1 MLESIMASLI
11 ANMLWDEI
19 KVNKIEKKLEVIEEV
34 VIHNNDGIKWL
45 TKKVK
50 Q

>member
-1 MLESIMASLI
+1 MLESIVASLI

-45 TKKVK
+45 TEMVK
-50 Q
+50 

>member
-1 MLESIMASLI
+1 MFESIVASLI

>member
-1 MLESIMASLI
+1 MIESIVASLI

-19 KVNKIEKKLEVIEEV
+19 KVNKIENKLEVIEEA

-45 TKKVK
+45 IEKLK
-50 Q
+50 

>member
-1 MLESIMASLI
+1 MIESIVASLI

-19 KVNKIEKKLEVIEEV
+19 KVNKIENKLEVIEEA

-45 TKKVK
+45 TEKVK

>member
-1 MLESIMASLI
+1 MFESIVASLI

-19 KVNKIEKKLEVIEEV
+19 KVNKIENKLEVIEEV
-34 VIHNNDGIKWL
+34 ITHNNNGIKWL
-45 TKKVK
+45 IKKEK

>member
-1 MLESIMASLI
+1 MFESIVASLI

-34 VIHNNDGIKWL
+34 VIHNNDGIQWL
-45 TKKVK
+45 IKKEK
-50 Q
+50 

>member
-1 MLESIMASLI
+1 MFESIVASLI

-19 KVNKIEKKLEVIEEV
+19 KVNKIEKKLEAIEEV

-50 Q
+50 

>member
-1 MLESIMASLI
+1 MIESIVASLI

-34 VIHNNDGIKWL
+34 IIHNNDGIKWL
-45 TKKVK
+45 TEKVK
-50 Q
+50 

>member
-1 MLESIMASLI
+1 MIESIVASLI

-19 KVNKIEKKLEVIEEV
+19 KVNKIENKLEVIEEV

-50 Q
+50 

>member
-45 TKKVK
+45 TEKVK
-50 Q
+50 

>member
-1 MLESIMASLI
+1 MIDSIVASLI

-19 KVNKIEKKLEVIEEV
+19 KVNKIENKLEVIEEV

-45 TKKVK
+45 TEKVK
-50 Q
+50 

>member
-1 MLESIMASLI
+1 MIESIVASLI

-19 KVNKIEKKLEVIEEV
+19 KTNKIEKKLEEIEEV

-45 TKKVK
+45 TEKVK
-50 Q
+50 

>member
-1 MLESIMASLI
+1 MFESIVASLI
-11 ANMLWDEI
+11 ANKLWDEI

-45 TKKVK
+45 TEKVK
-50 Q
+50 

>member
-1 MLESIMASLI
+1 MYESIVASLI

-19 KVNKIEKKLEVIEEV
+19 KVNKIENKLEVIEEV

-50 Q
+50 

>member
-1 MLESIMASLI
+1 MFESIVASLI

-50 Q
+50 

>member
-1 MLESIMASLI
+1 MRVFV
-11 ANMLWDEI
+11 NMLWDEI

-45 TKKVK
+45 TEKVK
-50 Q
+50 

>member
-1 MLESIMASLI
+1 MIESIVASLI

-19 KVNKIEKKLEVIEEV
+19 KINKIENKLEVIEEA

-45 TKKVK
+45 TEKVK
-50 Q
+50 

>member
-1 MLESIMASLI
+1 MIESIVASLI

-19 KVNKIEKKLEVIEEV
+19 KVNKIENKLEVIEEA

-50 Q
+50 

>member
-1 MLESIMASLI
+1 MIESIVASLI

-19 KVNKIEKKLEVIEEV
+19 KVNKIENKLEVIEEA

-45 TKKVK
+45 TEKVK
-50 Q
+50 

>member
-1 MLESIMASLI
+1 MFESIVASLI

-19 KVNKIEKKLEVIEEV
+19 KVNKTEKKLEVIEEV

-45 TKKVK
+45 TKKAK
-50 Q
+50 

>member
-1 MLESIMASLI
+1 MFESIVASLI

-19 KVNKIEKKLEVIEEV
+19 KVNKIEKKLEVIQEV

-45 TKKVK
+45 TEKVK
-50 Q
+50 

>member
-1 MLESIMASLI
+1 MFESIVAPLI
-11 ANMLWDEI
+11 ANMSWDEI

-45 TKKVK
+45 TKKAK
-50 Q
+50 

>member
-1 MLESIMASLI
+1 MIESIVASLI

-19 KVNKIEKKLEVIEEV
+19 KINKIEKKLEVIEEV

-45 TKKVK
+45 TEKVK
-50 Q
+50 

>member
-11 ANMLWDEI
+11 ANIIWDEM
-19 KVNKIEKKLEVIEEV
+19 KVNKTEKKLEVIEEV

-50 Q
+50 

>member
-1 MLESIMASLI
+1 MFESIVASLI

-19 KVNKIEKKLEVIEEV
+19 NVNKIENKLEVIEEV

-50 Q
+50 

>member
-19 KVNKIEKKLEVIEEV
+19 KVNKIKKNLEVIEEV

-45 TKKVK
+45 TEKVK
-50 Q
+50 

>member
-1 MLESIMASLI
+1 MFESIVASLI

-19 KVNKIEKKLEVIEEV
+19 KINKIEKKLEVIEEV

-45 TKKVK
+45 TKKEK
-50 Q
+50 

>member
-1 MLESIMASLI
+1 MFESIVASLI

-34 VIHNNDGIKWL
+34 IIHNNDGIKWL
-45 TKKVK
+45 TEKVK
-50 Q
+50 

>member
-1 MLESIMASLI
+1 MIESIVASLI

-19 KVNKIEKKLEVIEEV
+19 KVNKIENKLEVIEEA

-45 TKKVK
+45 IEKVK
-50 Q
+50 